1 MGRLVDVDDVIRAID
16 KHTFNQNLLDE
27 DISIIIEEV
36 KTANPR
42 PTELYAVED
51 CISGKIIFNAR
62 GGCYKDIAE
71 VSDKL
76 ARLTKENGGTYRIV
90 KYVLSAN

>member
-1 MGRLVDVDDVIRAID
+1 MA
-16 KHTFNQNLLDE
+16 KY
-27 DISIIIEEV
+27 EV
-36 KTANPR
+36 KIANHR

-51 CISGKIIFNAR
+51 WITGKIIFNAR

-76 ARLTKENGGTYRIV
+76 KRLTKENGDIYRIV
-90 KYVLSAN
+90 KYVLSDN

>member
-1 MGRLVDVDDVIRAID
+1 MA
-16 KHTFNQNLLDE
+16 KY
-27 DISIIIEEV
+27 EV
-36 KTANPR
+36 KIANPR

-51 CISGKIIFNAR
+51 WITGKIIFNAR
-62 GGCYKDIAE
+62 GGCYKGIAE

-76 ARLTKENGGTYRIV
+76 KRLTKENGDIYRIV

>member
-1 MGRLVDVDDVIRAID
+1 MGRLVDINDVIVAID
-16 KHTFNQNLLDE
+16 KHTFNQNSLDE
-27 DISIIIEEV
+27 DIRVILEEIP
-36 KTANPR
+36 TAIFR

-71 VSDKL
+71 VTDKI
-76 ARLTKENGGTYRIV
+76 ARLTKENGGTYRVI
-90 KYVLSAN
+90 KYVLSAS